1 MVKSLS
7 IPSRLRSLSR
17 STLDRKVRSHVRH
30 TNRSCIRNL
39 FGSQFGQDYLSQAL
53 TAFTRAIRAHRRLAR
68 LAPEFFDSTEVDR
81 LARQR
86 KEDAEWRAIWEPAL
100 NRVYGSSPDEKR
112 ACDPSADL
120 PQLPKSSR
128 TRRAVEREFESW
140 SLWMSAGKLA
150 MARYRQRRPHD
161 VPSLTRIARL
171 LQIAFDFAHLADGSP
186 PSKEELKSSGHDQ
199 ALADLKRIYGKPSV
213 PFSAPEPL
221 KSQAEALAPASAS
234 SSSPR
239 QSPTASSPGSSPPVD
254 TKRDF
259 IPCSLVIGPH
269 GLLCLQPIE
278 ESSPAPQKP
287 EMMKR
292 KNYSGRD
299 AEVRCTDLNRHQDI
313 PSEP

>member
-7 IPSRLRSLSR
+7 VPSRLRSGFR
-17 STLDRKVRSHVRH
+17 SALRRNIRSQWQRL
-30 TNRSCIRNL
+30 NRSSVQNL
-39 FGSQFGQDYLSQAL
+39 SGSAHGPDYFAQAL

-86 KEDAEWRAIWEPAL
+86 KEDAEWRAVWEPAL

-128 TRRAVEREFESW
+128 TRRAVEREFASW
-140 SLWMSAGKLA
+140 SFSMSAGKLA
-150 MARYRQRRPHD
+150 MERYRQRRPHD

-171 LQIAFDFAHLADGSP
+171 LQIAFDFAHLACGSP
-186 PSKEELKSSGHDQ
+186 LSEEELKSSGHDQ
-199 ALADLKRIYGKPSV
+199 ALADLKRIYGKPSA
-213 PFSAPEPL
+213 PSAASEPL
-221 KSQAEALAPASAS
+221 KSQAAVTPESVAPASAS

-239 QSPTASSPGSSPPVD
+239 QSPNTSSPGSSPPVD

-259 IPCSLVIGPH
+259 TPCALVIGPH

-278 ESSPAPQKP
+278 ETSSAPQTDIRIFPLNP
-287 EMMKR
+287 E
-292 KNYSGRD
+292 
-299 AEVRCTDLNRHQDI
+299 L
-313 PSEP
+313 